1 MASESI
7 NSPVSI
13 DLQAI
18 LDGIA
23 RLDIDTLESFA
34 ERVNTIVAQKKSAH
48 LPKRE
53 AELIRKINEG
63 LPDEI
68 QRRYRILLSKAQEET
83 LTEEEH
89 EEMLELVP
97 VVESKDA
104 ERLEYLVE
112 LAQVRGSSVDE
123 VMKQLGITPPS
134 HVQ

>member
-34 ERVNTIVAQKKSAH
+34 ERVNTIVAQKKAAH
-48 LPKRE
+48 LPERE

-63 LPDEI
+63 LPSEV
-68 QRRYRILLSKAQEET
+68 QSRYRLLLSKAQNEI
-83 LTEEEH
+83 LTQEEH
-89 EEMLELVP
+89 EEMLKLVP
-97 VVESKDA
+97 VIESKDA
-104 ERLEYLVE
+104 ERLQYLVE
-112 LAQVRGSSVDE
+112 LAHLRSVSVDKIME
-123 VMKQLGITPPS
+123 QLGITPPS
-134 HVQ
+134 DVE

>member
-112 LAQVRGSSVDE
+112 LAQIRGSSVDE

-134 HVQ
+134 HV